1 MRVTITERHCEVP
14 KRVLDRT
21 ESQVAGLA
29 KFEQR
34 ASHAEVI
41 YSEEKRSMK
50 IEIVV
55 FVDGAPE
62 VAARGEGGD
71 FRKALDQ
78 GVERMRRQLREQRER
93 RRDHQAPP
101 LSESLTADISEEP
114 ADE

>member
-1 MRVTITERHCEVP
+1 VRVTITERHCEVP

-21 ESQVAGLA
+21 ERQVAGLA

-41 YSEEKRSMK
+41 YTDEKRFRK

-55 FVDGAPE
+55 FIDGAPE
-62 VAARGEGGD
+62 MAAGGEGED

-78 GVERMRRQLREQRER
+78 GVDRMRRQLREHRER
-93 RRDHQAPP
+93 SRDHKAPP
-101 LSESLTADISEEP
+101 LSEGIAEE
-114 ADE
+114 